1 MNNRQNK
8 SQKQEKKIQYS
19 STNKYSAISSP
30 KYGTSKIIEQ
40 KISPNNK
47 RKNNNMEKEQNIIH
61 RSVRRNVDQDGNA
74 IITTKIVREVGTEKG
89 GKISKTRSM
98 IDTRQNARNI
108 PYGINNE
115 QDDKYLYYSN
125 NGDEENQEYIYDENY
140 EMFSPCSYN
149 SQFKKNQKFS
159 DLREREIRIDRNQ
172 DYGRGINSP
181 IIPNYVRSNDY
192 IGKKSVNY
200 SMSNRGYMT
209 SNQNRLERNNYNL
222 ESPFALSKY
231 SQSNEF
237 NSPDRQ
243 YDYNSKYFR
252 NVQIEKIKGKQP
264 YNQEKMNTR
273 NYIID
278 TSIENTNYP
287 DRDEELFDMV
297 DSMATLI
304 QSCVR
309 GFLVRKKVL
318 RYITLAIYYQS
329 FCDKIQ
335 DVLCIHVRNYVLNI
349 LKNKLNNMKNKYGAN
364 KSNININNK
373 RTNNQRNNDEY
384 GSKIH
389 SSKSFYKSVKT
400 EGSYNNNNYRIPNIK
415 NNNNNYNT
423 NYIRKE
429 YNEYNINRNTPIKG
443 LRKDYSDI
451 YETRKITNIKK
462 LRKDNSYQNNLT
474 SNFNR
479 SYHRHKKSE
488 ISQSPSS
495 RVIHYFVNSPCTN
508 KAPHHR
514 YYHEINKKTESVKHY
529 GENQLNNHR
538 TCHKCDEIRRM
549 KKQEKFY
556 ITTTTEKREEEDKR
570 IYEYENMKYNQSS
583 ENIYTHKKDIE
594 NDNYLSLN
602 ILKLQDKNSVSTRDI
617 FTSTTKDPNKI
628 SKVESI
634 NIKKTKNQKTEK
646 EIEEEINRRVK
657 ITILEREKIEKE
669 RKIKEEEARKERER
683 IQREKEI
690 EKEKERKIKEEEAR
704 KERERMQKE
713 KEIERE
719 KERKEKERIQ
729 REKEIEREKER
740 KIKEEKMRKEKEE
753 RERKERERKEEQ
765 IRIQKEKEKEK
776 KEKQEKE
783 RKEREERLRK
793 EREEREEKQRKEREE
808 KLRKEREEKERK
820 LRKEREEREER
831 LRKEREEREEKM
843 RKEKEERRIKEE
855 KIRIEKEKE
864 RKIKEEQIR
873 IEKEKIRKQQEE
885 LAKKKAEEKK
895 INMSDY
901 ILKKDCQKNME
912 DMKTKLEKE
921 YAKKIEMEKKRG
933 LEEQKKYEEKIEI
946 KNRKE
951 IERIIEEQ
959 KRKEIER
966 KREIE
971 KEKENQKRK
980 ELELKKQQEK
990 EIKIGIQQEIEKQKE
1005 IMKQKELEEKN
1016 KKMKL
1021 MKVNKVLEVNLKSQ
1035 FPNSLTVKKLDEKV
1049 IEKNKEKALKLI
1061 KKYILFRGNHLLK
1074 LRKYFNDWKIIV
1086 KNLELQEFSKVIQDF
1101 CRNNL
1106 ELSRTNRAINNW
1118 KKLSRKIYYKRRIK
1132 ILKMRPKVDIKKRKL
1147 YELIRITKLN
1157 RAFSRR
1163 RYIHYM
1169 ILVWYIYAKNI
1180 HRKRV
1185 NMKFLYENLLRTYMS
1200 LAKDIFG
1207 NNQFENPSVQDAMYE
1222 AVNTNKFSTSYQ
1234 DDVPLARKHY
1244 AEMRRKKLLEA
1255 KNKAE
1260 YSTNTAKLEIEKKE
1274 IRKTYYSKEKIKTE
1288 ENEDDLSIDEKRK
1301 KELLNKYRKYKSMNR
1316 DLIWKKQHKY
1326 IASIEKD
1333 YNAEENE
1340 DKNNKYDYKASK
1352 GNTNIRNNS
1361 EEKEKKYTYKK
1372 IEVANYAKPNES
1384 KYNTSNYNK
1393 TQGQKNIEI
1402 KEYKKVTEEKKYN
1415 NISYPS
1421 NKINKNISAT
1431 NISINTNKYTGTSQN
1446 INTQK
1451 YTSSKSNKPNT
1462 SMNINVKNYSVNNS
1476 SNNYIKTVPNND
1488 YKKTEIKKTVYT
1500 KEEIKPYA
1508 SKYITTKTET
1518 TTNNNNNIIKNSNIS
1533 IVTSSYAGKNGNN
1546 NKNISYTTQKNY
1558 LNTEGNLNNKGKYE
1572 TKIERKV
1579 EIKSGGSVDKDR
1591 QTGKKI
1597 FPTKSF
1603 QVSRPN
1609 H

>member
-1 MNNRQNK
+1 MSQRQKLSIK
-8 SQKQEKKIQYS
+8 SNEPVKFKAKNVIKSGSSSKYTSSKISGQIN
-19 STNKYSAISSP
+19 TPKYS
-30 KYGTSKIIEQ
+30 KINNQKNQ
-40 KISPNNK
+40 KIL
-47 RKNNNMEKEQNIIH
+47 H
-61 RSVRRNVDQDGNA
+61 HSVRRNFDPEGNA
-74 IITTKIVREVGTEKG
+74 IITTKIVREIDSEKG
-89 GKISKTRSM
+89 GKNLYSRSIM
-98 IDTRQNARNI
+98 NARQNERNI
-108 PYGINNE
+108 SYGINNE
-115 QDDKYLYYSN
+115 LDNRYKHCSSYSN
-125 NGDEENQEYIYDENY
+125 IDDNNQEIKYHENY
-140 EMFSPCSYN
+140 EMFSPCSYGTQYKKVQKYSEFRDGGIRYDDN
-149 SQFKKNQKFS
+149 RRSPMREEMSQMM
-159 DLREREIRIDRNQ
+159 
-172 DYGRGINSP
+172 
-181 IIPNYVRSNDY
+181 PNYVRTNEY
-192 IGKKSVNY
+192 YGR
-200 SMSNRGYMT
+200 SNRGYMT
-209 SNQNRLERNNYNL
+209 ANLNINQSKDYNI
-222 ESPFALSKY
+222 ESPYNLSKY

-243 YDYNSKYFR
+243 FEQNSKYFR
-252 NVQIEKIKGKQP
+252 SVQIDKIKGKQP
-264 YNQEKMNTR
+264 IIHEKVNNQFESPIDYNQ
-273 NYIID
+273 
-278 TSIENTNYP
+278 YP
-287 DRDEELFDMV
+287 EGEDELYEIV

-309 GFLVRKKVL
+309 GYLVRKKVL
-318 RYITLAIYYQS
+318 RYITLAIYYQT
-329 FCDKIQ
+329 FCDKLQ
-335 DVLCIHVRNYVLNI
+335 DILCIHARKQVFDM
-349 LKNKLNNMKNKYGAN
+349 LKNKL
-364 KSNININNK
+364 
-373 RTNNQRNNDEY
+373 
-384 GSKIH
+384 
-389 SSKSFYKSVKT
+389 
-400 EGSYNNNNYRIPNIK
+400 IK
-415 NNNNNYNT
+415 NNNQNKYGTKYTNNINYRMNKQDNVTDGKLQKSKSYYSSIKSETKYNMVPSHLNNT
-423 NYIRKE
+423 NNNITQNRYNKYIS
-429 YNEYNINRNTPIKG
+429 YRNTPLKG
-443 LRKDYSDI
+443 IGNGYT
-451 YETRKITNIKK
+451 ETFESRKITNLKN
-462 LRKDNSYQNNLT
+462 LRKEASYQNYST
-474 SNFNR
+474 FNKYKR
-479 SYHRHKKSE
+479 NEKSH
-488 ISQSPSS
+488 SPSS
-495 RVIHYFVNSPCTN
+495 RVIHYFVNSPCTS
-508 KAPHHR
+508 KAPHQR
-514 YYHEINKKTESVKHY
+514 YYHEINTQTTNVKIY
-529 GENQLNNHR
+529 GEDQLNNHR
-538 TCHKCDEIRRM
+538 RCNRCEEIRRM

-556 ITTTTEKREEEDKR
+556 ITTTEERREEESYKHEK
-570 IYEYENMKYNQSS
+570 IKYNQSS
-583 ENIYTHKKDIE
+583 HDIFTQKKNIE
-594 NDNYLSLN
+594 NDNYISLN
-602 ILKLQDKNSVSTRDI
+602 ILNIEGKEGRSKSN
-617 FTSTTKDPNKI
+617 NKI

-634 NIKKTKNQKTEK
+634 NIKKSKNQKTEK

-657 ITILEREKIEKE
+657 ITIIEREKIEKE
-669 RKIKEEEARKERER
+669 RRIKEEEARKERER
-683 IQREKEI
+683 IQK
-690 EKEKERKIKEEEAR
+690 EKEKER
-704 KERERMQKE
+704 
-713 KEIERE
+713 
-719 KERKEKERIQ
+719 
-729 REKEIEREKER
+729 
-740 KIKEEKMRKEKEE
+740 E
-753 RERKERERKEEQ
+753 RERKEREEKIRKEKMEREERIRKEKEEQ
-765 IRIQKEKEKEK
+765 LRIQKEKEKE
-776 KEKQEKE
+776 
-783 RKEREERLRK
+783 RERE
-793 EREEREEKQRKEREE
+793 RKEREE
-808 KLRKEREEKERK
+808 KLRKEKWEREERIRREKEEQMRIQKEKEKERERERE
-820 LRKEREEREER
+820 RKEREERI
-831 LRKEREEREEKM
+831 RKEKLEREERI
-843 RKEKEERRIKEE
+843 RKEKEEQMRIQK
-855 KIRIEKEKE
+855 EKEKE
-864 RKIKEEQIR
+864 RKEREEKMKKERLEKEERIRKEREEKIKREKEERMKKEEQIR
-873 IEKEKIRKQQEE
+873 IEKEKQRKLKEEQMRIEKEKREKEKERLRLEQEEIRK
-885 LAKKKAEEKK
+885 KKITTNIKTIKMQEEKK
-895 INMSDY
+895 INMNDY
-901 ILKKDCQKNME
+901 ILKKDCQKNLE
-912 DMKTKLEKE
+912 NMKSKLEKE
-921 YAKKIEMEKKRG
+921 YEKRIEMEKKRG
-933 LEEQKKYEEKIEI
+933 LEEKKKYEEKIEI
-946 KNRKE
+946 NNRKE
-951 IERIIEEQ
+951 IEKIIEEQ

-971 KEKENQKRK
+971 REKENQKRK
-980 ELELKKQQEK
+980 EIELEKLREK
-990 EIKIGIQQEIEKQKE
+990 EIKLGIKQEMEKQKE
-1005 IMKQKELEEKN
+1005 LMKQKELEEKN
-1016 KKMKL
+1016 KKIKQMKI
-1021 MKVNKVLEVNLKSQ
+1021 NKAGEINLKSLI
-1035 FPNSLTVKKLDEKV
+1035 PNSLSAKKTDEKI
-1049 IEKNKEKALKLI
+1049 IEKNKEKALKLL
-1061 KKYILFRGNHLLK
+1061 KKFILFRGNHLLK
-1074 LRKYFNDWKIIV
+1074 LRKYFNDWRLNV
-1086 KNLELQEFSKVIQDF
+1086 QNLILQELAKAIQDF
-1101 CRNNL
+1101 CRTNL
-1106 ELSRTNRAINNW
+1106 EISQIKRVIENW
-1118 KKLSRKIYYKRRIK
+1118 KKLGRKIYYKKRIK
-1132 ILKMRPKVDIKKRKL
+1132 LLKKRPKIKINIKMKKL

-1157 RAFSRR
+1157 RVFSRR
-1163 RYIHYM
+1163 RYIHYI
-1169 ILVWYIYAKNI
+1169 ILVWYIYAKNV

-1333 YNAEENE
+1333 YNTEENE

-1361 EEKEKKYTYKK
+1361 EEEEKKYTYKK

-1451 YTSSKSNKPNT
+1451 YTSSISNKPNT